1 MKGGFTKEENS
12 ATRHTAKAM
21 DGEKFKSS
29 RKTGCEIVIPLG
41 LLATAFFLRPPQ
53 RLQDRLESSSDLS
66 SLQYNFTGDGVPER
80 SRRKWRSSSLLQNIH
95 VRRTSRWVPK
105 MMTTAL
111 PTAEAQACQ
120 EEVLIHKT
128 EDSLVASAMSG
139 TALSGALIESKLRL

>member
-1 MKGGFTKEENS
+1 MPHVNG
-12 ATRHTAKAM
+12 HTAKAM

-29 RKTGCEIVIPLG
+29 RKTGCEIVISLG
-41 LLATAFFLRPPQ
+41 LFDIAFFSRPPQ
-53 RLQDRLESSSDLS
+53 RLQDRLESSSGLS
-66 SLQYNFTGDGVPER
+66 SPQYNFTGDGVPER